1 MPLLE
6 RMKADIGRRSEILP
20 KDVQRWKDAI
30 DQAAL
35 ADPNAGGGTMGIHQ
49 SQISALKEMMD
60 GLQARQ
66 TELLDQLNPSGPL
79 LEFSTAYLKLSDEI
93 VSAHELWRIFR
104 YIIAL
109 HEDATIGPLIDAADL
124 IAVDCYLTCM
134 NKVRE
139 WKLVADN
146 EFRAP
151 PLVFLE
157 AEMSPSTASRGYSAG
172 ALGFPLRRYRNMRLP
187 IPLILLPSDTATSMW
202 MLCTLHH
209 EVGHNLDQDLKL
221 QAEMSGLLLTRLQQH
236 GTSQDIQK
244 MWWQW
249 TAEILADAFG
259 VLLGGAGFAH
269 ALCWW
274 LLVLAPE
281 PTFQAFNPDDV
292 HPPYF
297 VRIHLIA
304 AMLRQFKIAALD
316 DAARS
321 IMDTWEAQERPGW
334 VELYVADSDVLAD
347 VFMNQPLA
355 ALGGRPLSDLGPD
368 LADDIE
374 RVARLESFLGTGIS
388 SPDPKLAS
396 SARWRH
402 IPVAAQLAFIAQATP
417 DSASLDQI
425 QKRAF
430 AYLSNLDR
438 PQKMAGLADKSK
450 FFRQLV
456 NDLKFN

>member
-6 RMKADIGRRSEILP
+6 RMKADIRRRSEMLP

-35 ADPNAGGGTMGIHQ
+35 GTANAGGGTMGIHQ

-60 GLQARQ
+60 GLQGRQ
-66 TELLDQLNPSGPL
+66 TELLDQLDPTGSL
-79 LEFSTAYLKLSDEI
+79 LGFSTAYLKLSDEI

-124 IAVDCYLTCM
+124 VAADCYLTCM
-134 NKVRE
+134 NKVRA
-139 WKLVADN
+139 WNLVAEN
-146 EFRAP
+146 QFRAP

-172 ALGFPLRRYRNMRLP
+172 ALPFPLRRYRNMRLP

-221 QAEMSGLLLTRLQQH
+221 QAEMSGRLLTRLQGN
-236 GTSQDIQK
+236 GTSQDLQK

-281 PTFQAFNPDDV
+281 PTFQTLNTDDV

-304 AMLRQFKIAALD
+304 AMLRQFKIPALD

-321 IMDTWEAQERPGW
+321 IVDTWEAQQKPDW
-334 VELYVADSDVLAD
+334 VGPYVADSDLVAD
-347 VFMNQPLA
+347 VFMNQALD
-355 ALGGRPLSDLGPD
+355 ALGQRPLTDLGPD
-368 LADDIE
+368 LADDID
-374 RVARLESFLGTGIS
+374 RVARLESFLRTGIS

-402 IPVAAQLAFIAQATP
+402 IPMAAQLAFIAQATP
-417 DSASLDQI
+417 DSASLDRI

-438 PQKMAGLADKSK
+438 PKKMAGSGDKSD

-456 NDLKFN
+456 RDLKFS